1 MQVRQS
7 RRPWTDLSELSP
19 AEPMWGK
26 VRGHSLARAWLH
38 RASAGH
44 QAPCPATRGERIPDG
59 PDQIVAQKWLTG
71 WTGVCTRG
79 DRIAN
84 ARREKAPPPV
94 LTPAGLG
101 LAGPHSSP
109 PGGPANPPCVPR
121 QMSLNIKAARIHLG
135 PSARLPSLVL
145 WGGGSRPSVEQLR
158 GVRGP
163 ARGRHLPLPREAV
176 KPPAP
181 FRGAG
186 TK

>member
-1 MQVRQS
+1 M
-7 RRPWTDLSELSP
+7 
-19 AEPMWGK
+19 
-26 VRGHSLARAWLH
+26 
-38 RASAGH
+38 
-44 QAPCPATRGERIPDG
+44 
-59 PDQIVAQKWLTG
+59 
-71 WTGVCTRG
+71 CTRG

-121 QMSLNIKAARIHLG
+121 QMSLNIKADRIHLG

-163 ARGRHLPLPREAV
+163 ARGRRLPLPREAV

-186 TK
+186 TKRKPQSPTRLFQGGGASHSSKWGFPASSLPGPRYPHAPRPLPQTRGPRGQRARCRGRSWRS